1 VSETRALTCIACPIG
16 CALTLTHEG
25 RAVVEVRGASCDRG
39 AKYAA
44 QEIADPRRQ
53 LSTTVPIEGAR
64 ATRLPVKVSQPIP
77 RDRVLEA
84 ARQIHGIRA
93 HAPVRCGQVLL
104 QDLLGEPGISVV
116 ATRTM
121 EAIR

>member
-1 VSETRALTCIACPIG
+1 MSERRTLTCIACPIG
-16 CALTLTHEG
+16 CALALTHEG
-25 RAVVEVRGASCDRG
+25 REIVELRGASCDRG

-53 LSTTVPIEGAR
+53 LSTTVPLAGGCAP
-64 ATRLPVKVSQPIP
+64 RLPVKVSRPVP

-84 ARQIHGIRA
+84 VRQIHAIRA
-93 HAPVRCGQVLL
+93 RAPVRCGEVLL
-104 QDLLGEPGISVV
+104 QDLLGEPGVSVV
-116 ATRTM
+116 ATRTV